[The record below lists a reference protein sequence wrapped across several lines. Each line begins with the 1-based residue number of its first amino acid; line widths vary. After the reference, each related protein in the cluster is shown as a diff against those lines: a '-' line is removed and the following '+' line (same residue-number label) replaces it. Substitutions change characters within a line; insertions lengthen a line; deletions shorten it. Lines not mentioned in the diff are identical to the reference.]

1 MEEEIQKAKRKY
13 VKMFFEAQIITQE
26 LKKGNDNMDKQG
38 HVYLYPE
45 STLGQDNLTPYQT
58 LTYLPYESSNAGGT
72 TFKAKLEA
80 NASDIQNYFSIN
92 PEGQLVL
99 ATLVTTTIK
108 VESKTDGDWFGNNS
122 TNTTYQATEVTIDYK
137 SMISQYATPMS
148 FYLELGMVTRNPEFL
163 AAVVDLVKNKTNIQ
177 LTVLNTTTTDIT
189 TQVDTYTTHVR
200 GRKEEAIGMGQ
211 FDVKEYESDK
221 TTTTTTTTTQKTVT
235 PTVKVTS
242 VDTWICSQKITYNKI
257 PGTPVEDNYTIKQT
271 SEPAKS
277 LSSDTTKIEEV
288 SWTTRQ
294 DSTVHTSTTTD
305 TYDSG
310 IASDYTD
317 NTDEFIKLLDI
328 EYRIP
333 NSKEKR
339 TAGAYLKT
347 DAEIFFQLL
356 SQNSET
362 QGMEQ
367 VMRYIMYKYDSTLFP
382 KVDLDFSMFDPKE
395 FQNIL
400 SGGALSNYIKAWEN
414 LALWKYEV
422 GESATPPTKY
432 ITTKDGQQYYIVYE
446 DGSAG
451 HNNVAYGIATY
462 ISNKNNAKEN
472 HPKYGVGYYNWESDF
487 LAYGV
492 NVRTLN
498 TGDLVSKESA
508 MAVFALVIQGFETK
522 VDTYLSNNGIS
533 LEQAQRDALVA
544 VCYQYGNIGNFAEAY
559 RQCGNTDALKT
570 AFKTAGGGQPF
581 NGSTNR
587 KTANWQLFH
596 TGKYYTAEGNEI
608 SSGVIGIA
616 DQIHKYMEQ
625 NNYSYC
631 VYGSNSYEECGS
643 LGKSHGLSTTFENSK
658 TNKNTCC
665 ATYVS
670 WVLQEAGYF
679 TAADHTNSAT
689 AMSNK
694 LKAKGWQAITNASE
708 LQPGDVVYFGYGH
721 VEIYAGDGKV
731 YNAGSGSA
739 IRGASPAKDNS
750 IYSSS
755 FTCGFRPPN

>member
-317 NTDEFIKLLDI
+317 NTDEFIKLL
-328 EYRIP
+328 
-333 NSKEKR
+333 
-339 TAGAYLKT
+339 
-347 DAEIFFQLL
+347 
-356 SQNSET
+356 
-362 QGMEQ
+362 
-367 VMRYIMYKYDSTLFP
+367 YI
-382 KVDLDFSMFDPKE
+382 
-395 FQNIL
+395 
-400 SGGALSNYIKAWEN
+400 
-414 LALWKYEV
+414 
-422 GESATPPTKY
+422 
-432 ITTKDGQQYYIVYE
+432 
-446 DGSAG
+446 
-451 HNNVAYGIATY
+451 
-462 ISNKNNAKEN
+462 
-472 HPKYGVGYYNWESDF
+472 
-487 LAYGV
+487 
-492 NVRTLN
+492 
-498 TGDLVSKESA
+498 
-508 MAVFALVIQGFETK
+508 
-522 VDTYLSNNGIS
+522 
-533 LEQAQRDALVA
+533 
-544 VCYQYGNIGNFAEAY
+544 
-559 RQCGNTDALKT
+559 
-570 AFKTAGGGQPF
+570 
-581 NGSTNR
+581 
-587 KTANWQLFH
+587 
-596 TGKYYTAEGNEI
+596 
-608 SSGVIGIA
+608 
-616 DQIHKYMEQ
+616 
-625 NNYSYC
+625 
-631 VYGSNSYEECGS
+631 
-643 LGKSHGLSTTFENSK
+643 
-658 TNKNTCC
+658 
-665 ATYVS
+665 
-670 WVLQEAGYF
+670 
-679 TAADHTNSAT
+679 
-689 AMSNK
+689 
-694 LKAKGWQAITNASE
+694 
-708 LQPGDVVYFGYGH
+708 
-721 VEIYAGDGKV
+721 
-731 YNAGSGSA
+731 
-739 IRGASPAKDNS
+739 
-750 IYSSS
+750 
-755 FTCGFRPPN
+755 